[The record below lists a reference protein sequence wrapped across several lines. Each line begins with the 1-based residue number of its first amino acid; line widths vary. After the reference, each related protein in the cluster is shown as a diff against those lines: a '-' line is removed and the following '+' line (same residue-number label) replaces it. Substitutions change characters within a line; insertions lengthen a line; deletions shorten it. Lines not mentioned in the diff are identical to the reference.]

1 MLSAGW
7 ILIIV
12 TVRYYSVWL
21 QERALWGR
29 GGHHFSL
36 VSSISWLFR
45 AQGAVPP
52 TLVLRST
59 VDLCDS
65 NWPWGSGGPG
75 RSLPTPAGCP
85 HFPLSLSRT
94 HINTLRAPTP
104 GWSSKCVLGFLRTLS
119 RSCVRQLA
127 HVQSPL
133 GRLTQ
138 NPRQGRAPRSSTG
151 TLILVSTTV
160 LLGYTVFISE
170 ELSLDIKLSKQYLY
184 LRLPRKIT

>member
-1 MLSAGW
+1 MRARGSSFQPGFFHL
-7 ILIIV
+7 V
-12 TVRYYSVWL
+12 TLPCTR
-21 QERALWGR
+21 RCTAHPG
-29 GGHHFSL
+29 F
-36 VSSISWLFR
+36 
-45 AQGAVPP
+45 
-52 TLVLRST
+52 T
-59 VDLCDS
+59 VDCRPLRFQLTLRLWRS
-65 NWPWGSGGPG
+65 WQESAHTG
-75 RSLPTPAGCP
+75 RAPSFSAQ
-85 HFPLSLSRT
+85 PLKDT
-94 HINTLRAPTP
+94 HNTLRAPTP